1 VDRHSFIARIFN
13 KKLRINSNGIILT
26 QSKIF
31 SLKIKI
37 TGRKNKSKMILLM
50 MSNLLE
56 FEKFKTFLPTVD
68 NLIGGK

>member
-1 VDRHSFIARIFN
+1 MDRHSFIARIFN